1 MEQSTAATAIYA
13 VQISDAEVGV
23 MLIVVMCLMI
33 AIVASLAL
41 LVKRNQLFA
50 SELMSFSDR

>member
-23 MLIVVMCLMI
+23 MLIVVMGLMI